1 MLALDAAASRLRAGE
16 QTRSVTLALGPE
28 TRLKSRR
35 PARRPRAD
43 SYARRCDYGGANIFI
58 FARRPPGTR
67 RTEYVLPIR
76 DSESKSGKAQS
87 RKQFFLYAK
96 ARRDAGGICEYFPGT
111 VVTAGRALC
120 LCGDAT
126 RASRRLRR
134 QRCAGTL
141 CVSSAEVPGSVEW
154 SKRSGTSCRRKYRST
169 ASGRFPKG
177 LWGLSELLYSR

>member
-1 MLALDAAASRLRAGE
+1 
-16 QTRSVTLALGPE
+16 VTLALGPE

-35 PARRPRAD
+35 PARRPRGD
-43 SYARRCDYGGANIFI
+43 SYARRCDYGGANIF
-58 FARRPPGTR
+58 ARRPPGTR
-67 RTEYVLPIR
+67 RTEYALLPAE
-76 DSESKSGKAQS
+76 SESKSGKAQS

-134 QRCAGTL
+134 QRSAGTL
-141 CVSSAEVPGSVEW
+141 CVSSAEAPGSVER